1 MDLGSRANISQ
12 ETIKRNP
19 HLHSKEHVLA
29 DKIWNWSPKAK
40 GDFGAILGRIKKL
53 GYAYASAKWGGIKQY
68 DACPNKFKAFMAKD
82 KPFHQRGIKFF
93 NHG

>member
-29 DKIWNWSPKAK
+29 DKIWSWSPKAK
-40 GDFGAILGRIKKL
+40 GDFGQILGRIKQM
-53 GYAYASAKWGGIKQY
+53 GYTYAYAKWAGIEKY
-68 DACPNKFKAFMAKD
+68 DACPSKFKAFMATNKNTWR
-82 KPFHQRGIKFF
+82 KAIKFF
-93 NHG
+93 NRG